1 MKIFRA
7 IGRIIFP
14 IRNVKRAV
22 GIPELK
28 TSIANTRGAAIE
40 IFKPQK
46 KQVVIKETFEQALV
60 RLQLTE
66 PMIQQRRKSLIITI
80 SVYALLAVSFFVYA
94 FYLLFAG
101 VVLGAFISFVLTFTA
116 VGFVFRDHFWYVQM
130 TCRRLGM
137 SFKDWANYTLGNIK
151 K

>member
-1 MKIFRA
+1 MKIFRVL
-7 IGRIIFP
+7 GRIIFP
-14 IRNVKRAV
+14 IRNVKQAV

-28 TSIANTRGAAIE
+28 ISIANARGAAKE

-46 KQVVIKETFEQALV
+46 KQVIKETFEQALV

-66 PMIQQRRKSLIITI
+66 PMIQQRRKSLIMTI
-80 SVYALLAVSFFVYA
+80 IVYAALAVSFFVYA
-94 FYLLFAG
+94 VYLLFTG
-101 VVLGAFISFVLTFTA
+101 LMLGAFISFVLTFTA